1 MSSYWDKILLE
12 LKESG
17 ITKLDELVVTCFNL
31 CEKYTNELAPCM
43 AKCHDRFNL
52 SMPFNIEVV

>member
-1 MSSYWDKILLE
+1 MSYWDRILTE

-17 ITKLDELVVTCFNL
+17 ITKLEELVVTCFNL

-52 SMPFNIEVV
+52 MMPYQVEVL